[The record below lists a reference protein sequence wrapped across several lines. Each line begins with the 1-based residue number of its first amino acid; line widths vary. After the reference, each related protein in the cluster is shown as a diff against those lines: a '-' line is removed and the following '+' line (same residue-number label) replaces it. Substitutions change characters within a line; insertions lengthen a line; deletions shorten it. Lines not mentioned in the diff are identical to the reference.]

1 MQSRSKRLIHLYF
14 TPIQE
19 VIPIPD
25 IRERNDRPKD
35 KPPKYQVTST
45 VQRQMVQK
53 FVKELSDSAKQPD
66 RSDSAEHTA
75 TEQVE
80 ATAREI
86 VHEAVQLP
94 RSFSRQ
100 ARYTESTERVQPEQ
114 PAQPRQTSAPPRQR
128 TEDVRTRP
136 DTTPRSTPTPAPQEQ
151 GRRAYVQQA
160 SKATATSP
168 IASPEQPQ
176 NYYAAPEVLPQEDL
190 PRQTLQS
197 PRQRTEDLRTR
208 SEVRAPQRTPAP
220 TPQEQG
226 RRAYIQQAAKAAQ
239 PTLAPE
245 QLQNYHAVPE
255 VPPQEDLPRQNPQSP
270 RQRTEDLRTR
280 VETRTP
286 QSTPAPTPQEQGRR
300 AYVQQAAK
308 AATAPPSIPEVIQES
323 QVSDVPIPE
332 NAPRRTPE
340 TPRLRADDIR
350 LRSEPEAPQHMP
362 TPAPQEQ
369 GRRAYVQKT
378 AKETTKLPGQKSILE
393 RPAVSE
399 EPPTEKAPRVRTE
412 DVRTRPEQQ
421 KPQSTA
427 APTAQ
432 EQGRRSYMRQAKKS
446 RAEKVSAWDDF
457 HTEKSEIRIA
467 EDIPEREPPSIREK
481 PTITELRGELLPEP
495 MPENTPNVRHIKQTG
510 TWAPRAAEPSTMR
523 GIELP
528 IRERTVNVPTHD
540 LPSTPQAR
548 QAFAKKQAQLSQ
560 NPSIE
565 SIHPPEPAAP
575 ISPQPPVSDVPA
587 TTPKRQPV
595 TAGSSKSAPPVQP
608 QAPAHAPPVEQL
620 PAIREKP
627 KPNAAPREKSRRGV
641 SIRTKDT
648 EQISTPKAQSKTSV
662 SKIDTKRARKA
673 ATQDAQ
679 RKMLKK
685 SNFRAARAAV
695 AAAKKL
701 GEAAAK
707 ATKELIDALIAL
719 GGGTALFVVFSIVIV
734 AGAFLASPLGI
745 LFADEQQADDTVP
758 LATAIAEIQ
767 GEYHAELEELQNGD
781 YVSIQIVGQAPDW
794 REVVAV
800 FASKTAGAEDGIDV
814 FTLDEERVE
823 LLRQVFWDMCE
834 ITTAT
839 QTVDVPD
846 SDPDDD
852 VDDSHTETALTI
864 TITAKTAE
872 QMRMEYSFSKYQ
884 NDALDILLENLGS
897 LNVPMGSLN
906 ISQEDAIELLE
917 NLPDDLDPE
926 RKAVVETAVQ
936 LVGRVSYFW
945 GGKSLTLGW
954 DDRWG
959 VPTEVTAAGSGSTG
973 TVRPF
978 GLDCSGFVD
987 WTFYNATNGSYYPGR
1002 GGGAATQHSYC
1013 TNISWS
1019 DAQPGNLVFYP
1030 DDSHVGIVG
1039 GKDADGNLLI
1049 VHCSGGANGV
1059 VITGSAGFT
1068 TVARPDCFSD

>member
-1 MQSRSKRLIHLYF
+1 MRRKS
-14 TPIQE
+14 E
-19 VIPIPD
+19 VTNISD

-35 KPPKYQVTST
+35 KQPKHRTASA

-53 FVKELSDSAKQPD
+53 FVKELNDSAKQSD
-66 RSDSAEHTA
+66 RSGSAETTA

-80 ATAREI
+80 TTARVI

-94 RSFSRQ
+94 HRAIQ
-100 ARYTESTERVQPEQ
+100 YPARKESADSSADAQPEQ
-114 PAQPRQTSAPPRQR
+114 STQPHHAPESPRER
-128 TEDVRTRP
+128 TDAPRTRS
-136 DTTPRSTPTPAPQEQ
+136 DATPPQSTSIPAPQEQ
-151 GRRAYVQQA
+151 A
-160 SKATATSP
+160 
-168 IASPEQPQ
+168 
-176 NYYAAPEVLPQEDL
+176 
-190 PRQTLQS
+190 
-197 PRQRTEDLRTR
+197 
-208 SEVRAPQRTPAP
+208 
-220 TPQEQG
+220 
-226 RRAYIQQAAKAAQ
+226 
-239 PTLAPE
+239 
-245 QLQNYHAVPE
+245 
-255 VPPQEDLPRQNPQSP
+255 
-270 RQRTEDLRTR
+270 
-280 VETRTP
+280 
-286 QSTPAPTPQEQGRR
+286 RR

-308 AATAPPSIPEVIQES
+308 TVTPAQPITSEQPQHTTVTVPSA
-323 QVSDVPIPE
+323 E
-332 NAPRRTPE
+332 NAPRQRTV
-340 TPRLRADDIR
+340 DIR
-350 LRSEPEAPQHMP
+350 TLSEPKRPQRASATM
-362 TPAPQEQ
+362 PQEQ
-369 GRRAYVQKT
+369 ARRAYVQQT
-378 AKETTKLPGQKSILE
+378 AKTVTTAPSITPE
-393 RPAVSE
+393 QSQPQVS
-399 EPPTEKAPRVRTE
+399 TVTAPLMENTPRQRTD
-412 DVRTRPEQQ
+412 DVRTRPEAKQ
-421 KPQSTA
+421 PRS
-427 APTAQ
+427 APTLTPQ
-432 EQGRRSYMRQAKKS
+432 EQGQRAYVRQAKKS
-446 RAEKVSAWDDF
+446 RAEKPSAREHL
-457 HTEKSEIRIA
+457 HTEQPEIRSPVQSEA
-467 EDIPEREPPSIREK
+467 VPAKLSTVRHVKQPGAWTPRSSAAPVMRGKEQSIRER
-481 PTITELRGELLPEP
+481 PAV
-495 MPENTPNVRHIKQTG
+495 TP
-510 TWAPRAAEPSTMR
+510 A
-523 GIELP
+523 
-528 IRERTVNVPTHD
+528 HD
-540 LPSTPQAR
+540 LPSAPQEQAW
-548 QAFAKKQAQLSQ
+548 QAFIEKQAQLSQ

-565 SIHPPEPAAP
+565 SIYPSESAAP
-575 ISPQPPVSDVPA
+575 VPPQLPVSEAPA
-587 TTPKRQPV
+587 ITPKRQPL
-595 TAGSSKSAPPVQP
+595 TAGSGKSVPPVQP
-608 QAPAHAPPVEQL
+608 PPTQSLPVEQP

-627 KPNAAPREKSRRGV
+627 KPSVAPREKSWRGV
-641 SIRTKDT
+641 SIRTIDT
-648 EQISTPKAQSKTSV
+648 EQISTPKVQPKTPASKTAA
-662 SKIDTKRARKA
+662 KRARKS

-679 RKMLKK
+679 RKMLQK
-685 SNFRAARAAV
+685 SNNRVTRAAA

-701 GEAAAK
+701 AEAAAK
-707 ATKELIDALIAL
+707 AVKELISALASL

-745 LFADEQQADDTVP
+745 LFADEQESEDTVP

-767 GEYHAELEELQNGD
+767 GEYHAELERLQNGD
-781 YVSIQIVGQAPDW
+781 FVSVQIIGQAPDW

-846 SDPDDD
+846 SDPDDG
-852 VDDSHTETALTI
+852 VDDNHTGIALTI

-872 QMRMEYSFSKYQ
+872 QMRLIYVFTKYQ

-897 LNVPMGSLN
+897 LNIPMGSLT
-906 ISQEDAIELLE
+906 ISQEDAIALLE
-917 NLPDDLDPE
+917 NLPDDLDPA

-973 TVRPF
+973 TIRPF

-1019 DAQPGNLVFYP
+1019 DAQPGDLVFYP

-1068 TVARPDCFSD
+1068 TVARPDYFSD

>member
-1 MQSRSKRLIHLYF
+1 M
-14 TPIQE
+14 PIQE
-19 VIPIPD
+19 VRTIPD
-25 IRERNDRPKD
+25 IRERNDRPKE
-35 KPPKYQVTST
+35 KQTKHQVAST

-53 FVKELSDSAKQPD
+53 FVKELNDSAKQPD

-80 ATAREI
+80 TTAREI
-86 VHEAVQLP
+86 AHEAVQLP

-100 ARYTESTERVQPEQ
+100 ATHAETPEHLQPEQ
-114 PAQPRQTSAPPRQR
+114 PTYPRQTLDTPRQR
-128 TEDVRTRP
+128 TETVRTRP
-136 DTTPRSTPTPAPQEQ
+136 DTLLRSTPT
-151 GRRAYVQQA
+151 
-160 SKATATSP
+160 
-168 IASPEQPQ
+168 
-176 NYYAAPEVLPQEDL
+176 
-190 PRQTLQS
+190 
-197 PRQRTEDLRTR
+197 
-208 SEVRAPQRTPAP
+208 P

-226 RRAYIQQAAKAAQ
+226 RRAYIQQAAKAAAI
-239 PTLAPE
+239 PTITPE
-245 QLQNYHAVPE
+245 SPQERPTPAVPTRE
-255 VPPQEDLPRQNPQSP
+255 NVPRQNLQSP
-270 RQRTEDLRTR
+270 RQRTEDIRTR
-280 VETRTP
+280 PESRTP
-286 QSTPAPTPQEQGRR
+286 QSAPA
-300 AYVQQAAK
+300 
-308 AATAPPSIPEVIQES
+308 
-323 QVSDVPIPE
+323 
-332 NAPRRTPE
+332 
-340 TPRLRADDIR
+340 
-350 LRSEPEAPQHMP
+350 
-362 TPAPQEQ
+362 PAPQEQ
-369 GRRAYVQKT
+369 GRRAYIQQT
-378 AKETTKLPGQKSILE
+378 AKAAAASPITPESPQEHPAPVVPTLENVPRQVPET
-393 RPAVSE
+393 
-399 EPPTEKAPRVRTE
+399 PRFRA
-412 DVRTRPEQQ
+412 DDIRLRPESDA
-421 KPQSTA
+421 PQHTSSP
-427 APTAQ
+427 APQ
-432 EQGRRSYMRQAKKS
+432 ELGRRAFVRQAKKS
-446 RAEKVSAWDDF
+446 HAEKTPAKDI
-457 HTEKSEIRIA
+457 HTEPPEIRIA
-467 EDIPEREPPSIREK
+467 EDLPEREPPRIREK
-481 PTITELRGELLPEP
+481 PTITELRDEMPVEPTPEKA
-495 MPENTPNVRHIKQTG
+495 PNVRHIKQAG
-510 TWAPRAAEPSTMR
+510 TWTPRNAEPSNR
-523 GIELP
+523 KVELLTH
-528 IRERTVNVPTHD
+528 ERTVDVPPHD
-540 LPSTPQAR
+540 LPPTPQA
-548 QAFAKKQAQLSQ
+548 QAREIFAEKQAQLSQ

-565 SIHPPEPAAP
+565 SIYPPEPAAP
-575 ISPQPPVSDVPA
+575 VPPQLPVSDAPA

-595 TAGSSKSAPPVQP
+595 TVGSSKSAPPVQQSAP
-608 QAPAHAPPVEQL
+608 TQAPSTEQL

-685 SNFRAARAAV
+685 SNSRAARAAV

-719 GGGTALFVVFSIVIV
+719 GGGAALFVVFSIVIV

-800 FASKTAGAEDGIDV
+800 FASKVAGAEDGMDV

-834 ITTAT
+834 ITTET
-839 QTVDVPD
+839 QDVDVPD

-872 QMRMEYSFSKYQ
+872 QMRLEYSFTKYQ
-884 NDALDILLENLGS
+884 NDALDVLLENLGS

-954 DDRWG
+954 DDCWG

-1019 DAQPGNLVFYP
+1019 DAQPGDLVFYP

-1039 GKDADGNLLI
+1039 SKDADGNLLI

-1068 TVARPDCFSD
+1068 VVARPDCFTD

>member
-1 MQSRSKRLIHLYF
+1 M
-14 TPIQE
+14 E

-35 KPPKYQVTST
+35 KPPNHQVAST

-53 FVKELSDSAKQPD
+53 LVKELNDSAKQPD

-80 ATAREI
+80 TTARKL

-94 RSFSRQ
+94 HSFSHRT
-100 ARYTESTERVQPEQ
+100 RYAESTERAQTEQ
-114 PAQPRQTSAPPRQR
+114 PTPLRQTSVSPRQR
-128 TEDVRTRP
+128 TEDVRSRP
-136 DTTPRSTPTPAPQEQ
+136 DTA
-151 GRRAYVQQA
+151 
-160 SKATATSP
+160 
-168 IASPEQPQ
+168 
-176 NYYAAPEVLPQEDL
+176 
-190 PRQTLQS
+190 
-197 PRQRTEDLRTR
+197 
-208 SEVRAPQRTPAP
+208 PAP

-226 RRAYIQQAAKAAQ
+226 RRAYIQQASKVAA
-239 PTLAPE
+239 TLPITPKS
-245 QLQNYHAVPE
+245 Q
-255 VPPQEDLPRQNPQSP
+255 QER
-270 RQRTEDLRTR
+270 
-280 VETRTP
+280 
-286 QSTPAPTPQEQGRR
+286 PAP
-300 AYVQQAAK
+300 V
-308 AATAPPSIPEVIQES
+308 
-323 QVSDVPIPE
+323 VPTPE
-332 NAPRRTPE
+332 NAPRQAPE
-340 TPRLRADDIR
+340 TPRLRTDDIR
-350 LRSEPEAPQHMP
+350 LRLESEPPQHTP
-362 TPAPQEQ
+362 TPAPQEF
-369 GRRAYVQKT
+369 GRRAFVQKT
-378 AKETTKLPGQKSILE
+378 AKDTAKASVRESLPD
-393 RPAVSE
+393 RPSVSDV
-399 EPPTEKAPRVRTE
+399 PPTEKSPRPRTE
-412 DVRTRPEQQ
+412 NVRTRPEQQ
-421 KPQSTA
+421 KSHSAP

-432 EQGRRSYMRQAKKS
+432 EQGRRSYVRQEKKS
-446 RAEKVSAWDDF
+446 RAEKASAWDDF
-457 HTEKSEIRIA
+457 HTEKSEIRLT
-467 EDIPEREPPSIREK
+467 EDIPEHELPHIREK
-481 PTITELRGELLPEP
+481 PTITELRGERPSEPAPEKA
-495 MPENTPNVRHIKQTG
+495 PNIRHIKQTG

-523 GIELP
+523 GIERP
-528 IRERTVNVPTHD
+528 IRERAADAPTYD
-540 LPSTPQAR
+540 LPPTPQAQAR

-565 SIHPPEPAAP
+565 SIYPSESAAP
-575 ISPQPPVSDVPA
+575 ILPQPPVSEVPVIA
-587 TTPKRQPV
+587 LERQSV
-595 TAGSSKSAPPVQP
+595 TAGSGKPVPPVQP
-608 QAPAHAPPVEQL
+608 LAEHPPT
-620 PAIREKP
+620 IREKP
-627 KPNAAPREKSRRGV
+627 KPTAAPREKSRRDV
-641 SIRTKDT
+641 SIRTRDT
-648 EQISTPKAQSKTSV
+648 EQIAPPTAQPKTSV

-685 SNFRAARAAV
+685 SNNRATRAAA

-701 GEAAAK
+701 AEAAAK
-707 ATKELIDALIAL
+707 AVKELISALASL

-745 LFADEQQADDTVP
+745 LFADEQESEDTVP

-767 GEYHAELEELQNGD
+767 GEYHAELERLQNGD
-781 YVSIQIVGQAPDW
+781 FVSVQIIGQAPDW

-846 SDPDDD
+846 SNPDDD
-852 VDDSHTETALTI
+852 VDDSYTGIALTI

-872 QMRMEYSFSKYQ
+872 QMRLIYAFTKYQ

-897 LNVPMGSLN
+897 LNIPMGSLT
-906 ISQEDAIELLE
+906 ISQEDAIALLE

-926 RKAVVETAVQ
+926 RKNVVETAVQ
-936 LVGRVSYFW
+936 LVGRVLYFW

-959 VPTEVTAAGSGSTG
+959 TPMEVTAAGSGSTG

-1013 TNISWS
+1013 TNISWN
-1019 DAQPGNLVFYP
+1019 DAQPGDLVFYP

-1039 GKDADGNLLI
+1039 GRDADGNLLI

-1068 TVARPDCFSD
+1068 VVARPDFFS

>member
-1 MQSRSKRLIHLYF
+1 
-14 TPIQE
+14 
-19 VIPIPD
+19 
-25 IRERNDRPKD
+25 
-35 KPPKYQVTST
+35 
-45 VQRQMVQK
+45 MVQK
-53 FVKELSDSAKQPD
+53 FVKELNDSAKQPD

-80 ATAREI
+80 TTAREL

-94 RSFSRQ
+94 RSFAHRP
-100 ARYTESTERVQPEQ
+100 RYTESTERVQPEQ
-114 PAQPRQTSAPPRQR
+114 SAPPHQKTSPPRQR

-136 DTTPRSTPTPAPQEQ
+136 STTSRSTPTPTPQEQ
-151 GRRAYVQQA
+151 GRRAYIQQA
-160 SKATATSP
+160 AKATVTAPRTFP
-168 IASPEQPQ
+168 PEHPQ
-176 NYYAAPEVLPQEDL
+176 NYHTVPEIPPQKNV
-190 PRQTLQS
+190 PRQNLQA
-197 PRQRTEDLRTR
+197 PRQRTEDLRTHPE
-208 SEVRAPQRTPAP
+208 SSALQSAPAP

-226 RRAYIQQAAKAAQ
+226 RRAYIQQAAKAAATPPITPESPQ
-239 PTLAPE
+239 ERPAP
-245 QLQNYHAVPE
+245 AVPTSE
-255 VPPQEDLPRQNPQSP
+255 NVPRQNPQFP
-270 RQRTEDLRTR
+270 RQRTDAFRTR
-280 VETRTP
+280 AETHAP
-286 QSTPAPTPQEQGRR
+286 QSIPAPTPQEQGRR

-308 AATAPPSIPEVIQES
+308 AAATPPITPEVPREYPTAPAAPTSET
-323 QVSDVPIPE
+323 
-332 NAPRRTPE
+332 APRQTPE
-340 TPRLRADDIR
+340 TPRLRADDTR
-350 LRSEPEAPQHMP
+350 LRSESETPQHTP
-362 TPAPQEQ
+362 TPAPQEL
-369 GRRAYVQKT
+369 GRRAFVQQ
-378 AKETTKLPGQKSILE
+378 AAEDTTKAPVRESLSE
-393 RPAVSE
+393 RLSVSDTPPA
-399 EPPTEKAPRVRTE
+399 EKTLRLRTE
-412 DVRTRPEQQ
+412 DVRTRPDVQ
-421 KPQSTA
+421 KPQSTST
-427 APTAQ
+427 PTAQ
-432 EQGRRSYMRQAKKS
+432 EQGRRAFVRQAKKS
-446 RAEKVSAWDDF
+446 RAGKTSAQDI
-457 HTEKSEIRIA
+457 HTEPPKIRIA
-467 EDIPEREPPSIREK
+467 EDLPEREPPRIREK
-481 PTITELRGELLPEP
+481 PTITELRGEIPVEPTPEKA
-495 MPENTPNVRHIKQTG
+495 PNIRHIKQTG

-565 SIHPPEPAAP
+565 SIHPPESAAP
-575 ISPQPPVSDVPA
+575 VPPQLPVSDVPA
-587 TTPKRQPV
+587 NTPERQPV
-595 TAGSSKSAPPVQP
+595 TVGSNKSTPQPVQQP
-608 QAPAHAPPVEQL
+608 TPTQAPPVEQL

-627 KPNAAPREKSRRGV
+627 KPNAALREKSQRGV
-641 SIRTKDT
+641 SIRTRDA
-648 EQISTPKAQSKTSV
+648 EQTGTPKVPPKTSV

-679 RKMLKK
+679 RKMLQKNNK
-685 SNFRAARAAV
+685 RAAKAAV

-707 ATKELIDALIAL
+707 AAKELIDALIAL
-719 GGGTALFVVFSIVIV
+719 GGGTALFIVFSIVIV

-745 LFADEQQADDTVP
+745 LFADEQQTEDTVP

-767 GEYHAELEELQNGD
+767 GEYHAELEEMQNGD
-781 YVSIQIVGQAPDW
+781 FASIQIVGQAPDW

-800 FASKTAGAEDGIDV
+800 FASKVAGAEDGMDV

-823 LLRQVFWDMCE
+823 LLHQVFWDMCE
-834 ITTAT
+834 ITTET
-839 QTVDVPD
+839 QDVDVPD

-852 VDDSHTETALTI
+852 VDDSHTETSLTI

-872 QMRMEYSFSKYQ
+872 QMRLEYSFTKYQ

-926 RKAVVETAVQ
+926 RKAIVETAVQ

-973 TVRPF
+973 TIRPF

-1019 DAQPGNLVFYP
+1019 DAQPGDLVFYP

-1068 TVARPDCFSD
+1068 VVARPDCFSD